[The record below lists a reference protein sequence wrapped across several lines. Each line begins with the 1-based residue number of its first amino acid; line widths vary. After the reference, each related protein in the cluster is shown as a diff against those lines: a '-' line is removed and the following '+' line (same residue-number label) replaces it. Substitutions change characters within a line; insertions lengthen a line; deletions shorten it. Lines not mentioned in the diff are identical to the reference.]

1 MANAILRTI
10 RIRRCQTHNIAL
22 RDAHAAPFRPNRVFL
37 LLLLTVLIFSN
48 HVSHAL
54 RVKTTLTHFVPYV
67 FYPVRSKTKWAVS
80 SRNATLRTGAT
91 WLLVA
96 PISCPRSSIFV
107 RFGLYLRGA
116 RAARPFVGSHRR
128 SPHTVTLTFT
138 VVPDARRSPS
148 AGALPPECTYGIG
161 RLAHAALSLWVV
173 SPLSPPACVSFWFC
187 WSCPVQFLVGPVNGS
202 SHKSTEKQIFE

>member
-1 MANAILRTI
+1 MCL
-10 RIRRCQTHNIAL
+10 H
-22 RDAHAAPFRPNRVFL
+22 
-37 LLLLTVLIFSN
+37 
-48 HVSHAL
+48 HAL
-54 RVKTTLTHFVPYV
+54 PAWFRQARVRRNHKHSNRANNFVSTDKVAAGSAAGSGPSGRV
-67 FYPVRSKTKWAVS
+67 AVGD
-80 SRNATLRTGAT
+80 ATLRTGAT

-96 PISCPRSSIFV
+96 PISCPRSLIFV

-116 RAARPFVGSHRR
+116 RAARPFVGSPDHRR

-173 SPLSPPACVSFWFC
+173 SPLSPPACVSFC
-187 WSCPVQFLVGPVNGS
+187 WSVQFLVGPVNGS
-202 SHKSTEKQIFE
+202 SHKSSEKQIFE

>member
-1 MANAILRTI
+1 MKAHAYCGIYGVIVRSEPAPAMANAILRTI

-48 HVSHAL
+48 HVKVTL
-54 RVKTTLTHFVPYV
+54 RVKTTLTHFVRPSI
-67 FYPVRSKTKWAVS
+67 RSKTKWAVS

-148 AGALPPECTYGIG
+148 ASALPPECTYGIG

-173 SPLSPPACVSFWFC
+173 SPLSPPA
-187 WSCPVQFLVGPVNGS
+187 
-202 SHKSTEKQIFE
+202 